1 MKNPKNQP
9 SNITRYSSLICSWS
23 TFSIMDKTLS
33 AEFANGTGKDPE
45 QPVPC
50 TGCSG
55 SFPVTYV
62 RVVPLRSTGPK
73 LA

>member
-1 MKNPKNQP
+1 
-9 SNITRYSSLICSWS
+9 
-23 TFSIMDKTLS
+23 MDKTLS
-33 AEFANGTGKDPE
+33 TEFANGTGKDPE
-45 QPVPC
+45 QPVHC

-55 SFPVTYV
+55 SLPVTYV